1 MLAIA
6 GISIAAGFLLELNYD
21 QWTLL
26 LIGLGAAIGYA
37 TVGFIDDWYKVN
49 SNEGLR
55 ELQKF
60 SGVFL
65 VGCIAAAL
73 YFFLLPKLGQES
85 YAFYKDLPIL
95 NTLLCGK
102 ANPATDVC
110 DVSNATLY
118 PVAHY
123 SWLIFLMLLTG
134 AVGSLTSLSVD
145 FSDGLDGLAGGLV
158 FSASLAMAIVVAG
171 LVGKLETK
179 VVLEVLSLLAAGAN
193 IRVSPLELAFSMGS
207 SSWQSNTACKNLH
220 GRLWSTGHGWSPS
233 NDCNVLTY
241 TSYS

>member
-1 MLAIA
+1 H
-6 GISIAAGFLLELNYD
+6 
-21 QWTLL
+21 
-26 LIGLGAAIGYA
+26 
-37 TVGFIDDWYKVN
+37 

-73 YFFLLPKLGQES
+73 YFFLLPKLGQQA

-95 NTLLCGK
+95 NTLFCTK
-102 ANPATDVC
+102 ANQTSGVVC
-110 DVSNATLY
+110 DVSNAAVN

-171 LVGKLETK
+171 LVGKEQTG
-179 VVLEVLSLLAAGAN
+179 VVLEVLSLLAASAILGYLPLNWPSAWAARRSKATRRAKIYMGDCGALGMGGLLAMIATLSRN
-193 IRVSPLELAFSMGS
+193 ELLLIMIGGAFVLEGLSVVISARIMTRFF
-207 SSWQSNTACKNLH
+207 
-220 GRLWSTGHGWSPS
+220 
-233 NDCNVLTY
+233 
-241 TSYS
+241 